1 MNKSAVI
8 HARIEPGIKR
18 SAESILS
25 RIGLSSTEAIR
36 MFYRQITLRKGL
48 PFAVELPNATTRAT
62 LQASRTGKDVEEF
75 ASTEKLFASWDK

>member
-18 SAESILS
+18 SAESILN

-62 LQASRTGKDVEEF
+62 LQASRAGKDVEEF
-75 ASTEKLFASWDK
+75 ASTEELFASWDK